1 MRYLSTWLALVLSLS
16 LAAEPAPRVRAQVD
30 VFTPQGT
37 VKGVRQVAV
46 RFSEQMVTFGDPRI
60 PEPFAIDC
68 PESGKGRWAD
78 ARNWV
83 YDFVRDLPAGVKC
96 RFKLKT
102 DVTTLAGKSLG
113 GAQEFSFNTGGPAI
127 IASLPSE
134 GDTGIDED
142 QIFVLALDAEAR
154 PESVARHAHC
164 QVKGI
169 SERIEVDVL
178 GGDTRREVL
187 AQRRLIG
194 YQYFRL
200 LWKIGGET
208 TIAVKDEALDHVE
221 SQLAV
226 LRCRRTLPPDTEVQ
240 LVWGTGIR
248 SLTEVVTVRDQT
260 LTFKTR
266 PRFTAR
272 FECDR
277 VNAESGCLPLHAMH
291 VRFSAPIAAGLAS
304 QLRLRQ
310 EDSEVYLPKAID
322 AAASPMIDAVSFE
335 GPFPERT
342 KFQVLLPPEVKD
354 DAGRPLANAARFP
367 LGVATDEYPPLAKF
381 SGDFGILEAKE
392 GGILPVTLRNLEA
405 EIAARKAMPGTE
417 PTIPIAGRMQR
428 IDQDDWAISHW
439 IRRVEQSM
447 ERRGKWEKT
456 RDDKRVWIEMTGSES
471 VFGPKLETTRF
482 TLPKPGGAREFEVVG
497 IPLREPGFYVVEL
510 MSPKLGAA
518 LLGRN
523 EPRYVATAALVTN
536 LAVHFKWGREAS
548 LVWVTTLDGAQPV
561 PGAAVKIGDY
571 CTGQPIWQ
579 GSTGRDGIA
588 MIEGGAL
595 PKPHAETDC
604 GPWNPPPLFVSARTG
619 DDMSFT
625 VSGWNRGIRPYE
637 FELPVGWEEGSFVAH
652 AILDRGLYRTGETVS
667 MKHYLRQRTSGGFV
681 IPAADPPDKLKL
693 RHEASGQEYE
703 LPVSFDALG
712 IAENTWE
719 IPKDAKLGTYQISLH
734 RKESDKWLNSSSF
747 RVEQFRVPTMRAII
761 QAPAEPLVNAKEA
774 RVDLFVGYL
783 SGGGASQAPVKLRSQ
798 VVPKSLSFPDYPEF
812 AFGGTD
818 VEEGIEDHQRDYD
831 DYFGP
836 GSGEAGAKAPV
847 QVLPLTLDKGGA
859 ARATIANLP
868 AIDGPRDI
876 VAELEYQDPNGERLS
891 VSNRIPLW
899 PAKLHLGI
907 RTERWVVVK
916 GTLGFQTVVLDLAGK
931 PVAGRQVAVE
941 LFSKK
946 TYSHR
951 RRLVGGF
958 YAYEN
963 KTETQRMAGGC
974 EGETDDYG
982 LLSCEVVPEVSGQVV
997 LRATSRDDLD
1007 NKALATREVWVA
1019 GKDDWWFEGGAGDRM
1034 DLLPERKEYESGE
1047 TARLQVRMPFREAT
1061 ALVSVER
1068 EGVIDSFVT
1077 RLSGKAP
1084 VVEVP
1089 IKDHYAPNAYI
1100 SVLAI
1105 RGRAGAGF
1113 LADLARR
1120 LDLPFGRDD
1129 GAVTALVDLGKPA
1142 YRLGIASIRV
1152 GWAPYRLAV
1161 TLKPEAEVYKVRE
1174 RAKVR
1179 ITVKRANGRPL
1190 PAGAEIAIAAVDE
1203 GLLELAPNTTWD
1215 LLERMMGTR
1224 GIEVY
1229 TATAQMQVVGKRH
1242 YGRKAV
1248 PPGGGGGQQS
1258 ARELFDT
1265 LLLWKGRVALDDRGE
1280 TEVEVPLNDS
1290 LTSVRIVAVAGA
1302 AEGFFGS
1309 GHTKVRTT
1317 QDLML
1322 HSGLPAIVREGDRF
1336 QGMFTVR
1343 NASERPIALAASAQ
1357 VSPQPD
1363 LDAAGDLPEQL
1374 LDLEPGQARELR
1386 WEYGV
1391 PAAGAED
1398 LVWEVDVKER
1408 EGGASDRI
1416 RVEQKVIPVH
1426 PVRIYQATLTQI
1438 EAPLSM
1444 SIERPKDALSGRGGI
1459 RVALRGRIGDGLSGV
1474 REYMERYPYTCL
1486 EQRVSKAVAL
1496 RDRDLWDKLM
1506 NDLPSYQDEDGLLM
1520 YFASDSLDGSD
1531 ALTAYVLAIA
1541 RETDWPI
1548 PDNMLARATAGLKGF
1563 IEGRV
1568 LRDSALPTADL
1579 AIRKLAAIEALS
1591 RYAEASAE
1599 MLGSVSI
1606 DPNLWPTSALID
1618 WMNILKRLSAIPGQA
1633 RRVSEADSILRARLN
1648 FQGTAMGFSTERTD
1662 ALWWLMISDDVN
1674 AGRALLTVLGLAPWK
1689 EDVPRMARG
1698 VLGRMS
1704 EGRWNTTVANAW
1716 GVLAMEK
1723 FSAAFEAV
1731 PVTGATSARFGRETE
1746 SISWAPDIRTGEL
1759 EFGWGD
1765 GPTALAIEH
1774 QGGGKPW
1781 GIIESRAALP
1791 LKEPLS
1797 TGYTIT
1803 RKVTAVEQKIPEGWS
1818 RGDVVRVSIDIEAQS
1833 DMTWVVVDDPIP
1845 SGASILGT
1853 GLGRDSQIRASGE
1866 EREGWAWPAFEER
1879 RQDAFRAY
1887 YRYVPKGVFKVE
1899 YTVRYNNAGVF
1910 ELPATRVEALY
1921 APEMLGELPNLPV
1934 GVAP

>member
-1 MRYLSTWLALVLSLS
+1 MRYLTAWLALVVSLS
-16 LAAEPAPRVRAQVD
+16 LPAEPAPRERAQVD
-30 VFTPQGT
+30 VFTPPGT

-60 PEPFAIDC
+60 PEPFDIDC
-68 PESGKGRWAD
+68 PEKGKGRWAD

-83 YDFVRDLPAGVKC
+83 YDFARDLPAGMKC
-96 RFKLKT
+96 TFKLKT
-102 DVTTLAGKSLG
+102 DITTLGGKSLG
-113 GAQEFSFNTGGPAI
+113 GAHEFSFNTGGPAI
-127 IASLPSE
+127 MASLPSE
-134 GDTGIDED
+134 GDTGIDEN

-154 PESVARHAHC
+154 PVSIVQHAHC

-169 SERIEVDVL
+169 SERIGVDVL

-187 AQRRLIG
+187 AQRRLMG

-208 TIAVKDEALDHVE
+208 TVAVKDEALDRSE

-248 SLTEVVTVRDQT
+248 SLTEVATVQDQA
-260 LTFKTR
+260 LAFKTR

-304 QLRLRQ
+304 ELRLRR
-310 EDSEVYLPKAID
+310 EDGEAHRPKAID
-322 AAASPMIDAVSFE
+322 AAASPVVDTVSFE
-335 GPFPERT
+335 GPFQERT
-342 KFQVLLPPEVKD
+342 KFRVLLPPEVKD
-354 DAGRPLANAARFP
+354 DAGRPLDNAARFP
-367 LGVATDEYPPLAKF
+367 LEVATGEYPPLAKF
-381 SGDFGILEAKE
+381 SGEFGILEVKE

-405 EIAARKAMPGTE
+405 EIAARKFMPGTE
-417 PTIPIAGRMQR
+417 RTAPIAGRMQR
-428 IDQDDWAISHW
+428 IDQDDGAIGHW
-439 IRRVEQSM
+439 IRRVRKVM

-456 RDDKRVWIEMTGSES
+456 KEDKRVWIEMTGSES

-482 TLPKPGGAREFEVVG
+482 TLPKPGGARAFEVVG

-518 LLGRN
+518 LLGRK

-548 LVWVTTLDGAQPV
+548 LVWVTTLDEAQPV

-604 GPWNPPPLFVSARTG
+604 GPWSQAPLFVSARTG
-619 DDMSFT
+619 EDMSFT

-652 AILDRGLYRTGETVS
+652 AILDRGLYRAGETVS

-681 IPAADPPDKLKL
+681 IPAADPPDTLKLK
-693 RHEASGQEYE
+693 HEGSGQEYE
-703 LPVSFDALG
+703 IPVVFDTLG
-712 IAENTWE
+712 IAESTWE

-747 RVEQFRVPTMRAII
+747 RVEQFRVPTMRAVI
-761 QAPAEPLVNAKEA
+761 QAPAEPLVNAKEVK
-774 RVDLFVGYL
+774 VDLFVGYL

-798 VVPKSLSFPDYPEF
+798 VVAKSLSFPDYSEF
-812 AFGGTD
+812 AFGGAD
-818 VEEGIEDHQRDYD
+818 VKEGIEDHQRDYD
-831 DYFGP
+831 YYFGP
-836 GSGEAGAKAPV
+836 GSGGAGAKAPA
-847 QVLPLTLDKGGA
+847 QVLPLTLDNAGA
-859 ARATIANLP
+859 ARATIPNLP

-899 PAKLHLGI
+899 PAKLQLGI
-907 RTERWVVVK
+907 RADRWVVVK
-916 GTLGFQTVVLDLAGK
+916 GTVGLQTVVLDLAGK

-941 LFSKK
+941 LFSKT

-963 KTETQRMAGGC
+963 KTETRRIAGGC
-974 EGETDDYG
+974 EGETDEHG

-997 LRATSRDDLD
+997 LRSTSRDDLD
-1007 NKALATREVWVA
+1007 NQALATREVWIGGA
-1019 GKDDWWFEGGAGDRM
+1019 EDWWFEGGAGDRM

-1047 TARLQVRMPFREAT
+1047 TARLQVRMPFRDAT
-1061 ALVSVER
+1061 ALISVER
-1068 EGVIDSFVT
+1068 EGVIDSFIT
-1077 RLSGKAP
+1077 TLSGKTP

-1120 LDLPFGRDD
+1120 LDLPFGGDD
-1129 GAVTALVDLGKPA
+1129 AAVTALVDLGKPA

-1152 GWAPYRLAV
+1152 GWGPHRLAV
-1161 TLKPEAEVYKVRE
+1161 TLKPDAEVHKIRE

-1179 ITVKRANGRPL
+1179 ITVRRANGQPL
-1190 PAGAEIAIAAVDE
+1190 PAGAEMAIAAVDE

-1224 GIEVY
+1224 GLEVY

-1280 TEVEVPLNDS
+1280 AEVKVPLNDS
-1290 LTSVRIVAVAGA
+1290 LTSFRIVAVAGG
-1302 AEGFFGS
+1302 AEGLFGS
-1309 GHTKVRTT
+1309 GHTSVRTS

-1343 NASERPIALAASAQ
+1343 NASERPIALAASAR

-1363 LDAAGDLPEQL
+1363 ADAAVDLPEQS

-1386 WEYGV
+1386 WEAGA
-1391 PAAGAED
+1391 PAGAES
-1398 LVWEVDVKER
+1398 LVWEVGIQER

-1416 RVEQKVIPVH
+1416 RVGQKVIPVY
-1426 PVRIYQATLTQI
+1426 PVRVYQATLTQI

-1444 SIERPKDALSGRGGI
+1444 RAERPQDAVAGRGGI

-1474 REYMERYPYTCL
+1474 REYMQRYPYTCL
-1486 EQRVSKAVAL
+1486 EQRISKAIAL
-1496 RDRDLWDKLM
+1496 RDDNLWDTVM
-1506 NDLPSYQDEDGLLM
+1506 NDLPSHQDEDGLLK
-1520 YFASDSLDGSD
+1520 YFASDGLEGSD
-1531 ALTAYVLAIA
+1531 VLTAYVLAIA
-1541 RETDWPI
+1541 QEAGWPI
-1548 PDNMLARATAGLKGF
+1548 PDNTLARVKSGLKAF

-1568 LRDSALPTADL
+1568 IRDSALPTADL

-1591 RYAEASAE
+1591 RYEEASAE
-1599 MLGSVSI
+1599 MLGSISI

-1618 WMNILKRLSAIPGQA
+1618 WMNILKRLSAMPDQA
-1633 RRVSEADSILRARLN
+1633 QRVSEADNILRARLN

-1662 ALWWLMISDDVN
+1662 ALWWLMISADVN
-1674 AGRALLTVLGLAPWK
+1674 AGRALLTVLDAAPWK
-1689 EDVPRMARG
+1689 EDVPRMVRG
-1698 VLGRMS
+1698 ALGRLS

-1731 PVTGATSARFGRETE
+1731 PVTGATSARFGPETK
-1746 SISWAPDIRTGEL
+1746 SIAWTQDIRTGEL

-1781 GIIESRAALP
+1781 AIIESRAALS

-1797 TGYTIT
+1797 TGYSIT
-1803 RKVTAVEQKIPEGWS
+1803 RSVTAVDQKRPDAWS
-1818 RGDVVRVSIDIEAQS
+1818 RGDVARVSIGIEAQS

-1845 SGASILGT
+1845 SGASILG
-1853 GLGRDSQIRASGE
+1853 LGRDSQILASGE
-1866 EREGWAWPAFEER
+1866 ERQGWAWPAFEER

-1887 YRYVPKGVFKVE
+1887 YRYVPKGVFKIE

-1921 APEMLGELPNLPV
+1921 APEMLGELPNPPVEVKELP
-1934 GVAP
+1934 